1 MNSIIKHLQDI
12 DSSLSEINRVVGMV
26 REEDVKKELGALWVD
41 MVAAKVAFE
50 RRYVEILAE
59 RLPLPTKVVGE
70 GLGTLPAASRRSC

>member
-41 MVAAKVAFE
+41 MVTAQVAFE
-50 RRYVEILAE
+50 KRYVEILAE
-59 RLPLPTKVVGE
+59 RLPLPTKIVG
-70 GLGTLPAASRRSC
+70 